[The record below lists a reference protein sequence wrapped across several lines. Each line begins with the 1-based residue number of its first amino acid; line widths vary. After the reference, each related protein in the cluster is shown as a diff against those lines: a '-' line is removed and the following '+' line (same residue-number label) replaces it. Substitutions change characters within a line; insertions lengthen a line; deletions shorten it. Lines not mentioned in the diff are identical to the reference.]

1 MAADYDR
8 HLGFQSGRLGRT
20 LEGVRKRAV
29 AALALRP
36 GQTVLDVGCGTGAS
50 FARLVEAVGPRGRVI
65 GVDHSPGM
73 LEVASRRIADAGWT
87 GVELVGAPVG
97 EAPLPDAD
105 AALLFFTHDLLR
117 APDALDRVTAALRP
131 GGRVAADGMKRPSSW
146 PARLVIP
153 TRRIMRRYVTTE
165 EGLDRPWDLLAER
178 LRDVR
183 VETLLLGALYVVA
196 GRVGSGQDR

>member
-131 GGRVAADGMKRPSSW
+131 GGRVAAAGMKRPSSW